1 VRVQPQDIEGARR
14 LLAEA
19 GFPQGFRLTLTSP
32 NDRFPNDSRIAQAV
46 AQGWNRAG
54 VQTTVDALP
63 WASFAGRSARQEF
76 AMRLTSW
83 GSVTAEG
90 IYMLAN
96 IMQTNNPQRRTG
108 SSNSGRFSSPELDA
122 LTDRAAST
130 IDNAEREAIIQEATR
145 WVATNA
151 PIMPIVQLTHTWATR
166 RGLTYQARMDE
177 RTVAMGVRP
186 ATS

>member
-19 GFPQGFRLTLTSP
+19 GFPQGFRITLTTP

-46 AQGWNRAG
+46 AQAWTRAG

-76 AMRLTSW
+76 AIRLTSW

-108 SSNSGRFSSPELDA
+108 SSNSGRFPSPELDA

-145 WVATNA
+145 SGWQ
-151 PIMPIVQLTHTWATR
+151 PMR
-166 RGLTYQARMDE
+166 RSCPSSSS
-177 RTVAMGVRP
+177 RTPGPRAGG
-186 ATS
+186 